1 MLAARVK
8 SERAAAD
15 RAADKAALLDEEKV
29 LEENVGE
36 STFSFVSK
44 FFQQ

>member
-1 MLAARVK
+1 MK
-8 SERAAAD
+8 SERAALDKAE
-15 RAADKAALLDEEKV
+15 DKAALVEEEKE
-29 LEENVGE
+29 LESNVGE